1 MKTIT
6 LLASIVLIIFAG
18 CGESSNDKLQ
28 NKITMLEQK
37 IDSTYKPGFA
47 EFMTNIQIHHAKL
60 WFAGQAGNWKLADF
74 ELKEIEENIDNLKKF
89 RSDRKETQM
98 VIMINP
104 QLDSVNLSIE
114 QKNPALFKTSFTSL
128 THKCNTCHMLVN
140 YGFNKVKIP
149 DTPPFSNQEF
159 NVKDSALK
167 K

>member
-1 MKTIT
+1 MKTII
-6 LLASIVLIIFAG
+6 LIFSVIFIIFTG

-28 NKITMLEQK
+28 NKFTMLERK
-37 IDSTYKPGFA
+37 LDSAYRPGFG

-60 WFAGQAGNWKLADF
+60 WFAGQNENWELADF

-89 RSDRKETQM
+89 RPERKETQM

-104 QLDSVNLSIE
+104 QLDSVNMSIQ

-128 THKCNTCHMLVN
+128 TNRCNTCHKLVN
-140 YGFNKVKIP
+140 YGFNRVKIP
-149 DTPPFSNQEF
+149 ETPPFSNQEF
-159 NVKDSALK
+159 GIEK